1 MTRLRSLALVAG
13 MLLLA
18 AQVALAQEV
27 GTIAAAEGQ
36 GDIGRGGNWTAATT
50 GAAVYLGDQL
60 RTGHPGHLRVVF
72 QDDSVVTISD
82 DSVVT
87 IDKQLFDP
95 DHGKAESLLGLLQG
109 KLSTL
114 VGEYYHRPGAVYEVK
129 TPTAVGGVRGTEF
142 AVSFDPDSE
151 VTEVIGIS
159 GHVVVHSV
167 IDPTGPGVL
176 LTAREV
182 STVQPGKL
190 PTAPR
195 RLDDSIF
202 RQQLEGIDFIGLSG
216 GGARTAI
223 AHGLQAGATVPPPD
237 RAGSASGPPAVEHS
251 PSQMEARDASDLVG
265 QSPPV
270 IESMKGQLG
279 IQF

>member
-36 GDIGRGGNWTAATT
+36 GDIGRGGNWTPATT
-50 GAAVYLGDQL
+50 GAAVFLGDQL
-60 RTGHPGHLRVVF
+60 RTGRPGHLRVVF

-87 IDKQLFDP
+87 IDKQMFDP
-95 DHGKAESLLGLLQG
+95 DHGKVESLLGLLQG

-114 VGEYYHRPGAVYEVK
+114 VGDYYHRPGAVYEVK

-142 AVSFDPDSE
+142 AVSFDPESE

-159 GHVVVHSV
+159 GHVVVHST

-195 RLDDSIF
+195 RLDDTIF
-202 RQQLEGIDFIGLSG
+202 RQELEGIDFIGLSG
-216 GGARTAI
+216 GGSLTAI

-237 RAGSASGPPAVEHS
+237 RAGSAGGPPAVEHS
-251 PSQMEARDASDLVG
+251 PSQVEARDASDLVG

>member
-36 GDIGRGGNWTAATT
+36 GDIGRGGNWTAATS

-216 GGARTAI
+216 GGSLTAI

>member
-1 MTRLRSLALVAG
+1 MIRLRLLSLAAG

-18 AQVALAQEV
+18 AQAALAQEV

-36 GDIGRGGNWTAATT
+36 GEIGRGGTWTAATT
-50 GAAVYLGDQL
+50 GAAVQLGDQL
-60 RTGHPGHLRVVF
+60 RTGRPGHMRVVF
-72 QDDSVVTISD
+72 QDDSVVTLSD
-82 DSVVT
+82 DSVVS
-87 IDKQLFDP
+87 IDRQVFDP

-114 VGEYYHRPGAVYEVK
+114 VGDYYHRPGAVYEVK

-142 AVSFDPDSE
+142 AVTFDPDSE

-176 LTAREV
+176 LTAHET
-182 STVQPGKL
+182 STVEPGKL

-195 RLDDSIF
+195 RLDDTIF
-202 RQQLEGIDFIGLSG
+202 RQELEGIDFIGLSG
-216 GGARTAI
+216 GSSLTAI

-237 RAGSASGPPAVEHS
+237 RAGSAGGPPAVEHA
-251 PSQMEARDASDLVG
+251 PSQLDARDASGLVG

-279 IQF
+279 IPF

>member
-216 GGARTAI
+216 GGSLTAI